1 MKPTSRSRN
10 KSINHLFTT
19 ALNLSLIKK
28 KDGIVFLCIDE
39 DKNQISLR
47 DSLIEDEILVFDKNL
62 AEDIRFY

>member
-1 MKPTSRSRN
+1 M
-10 KSINHLFTT
+10 
-19 ALNLSLIKK
+19 IKK